1 MPRPERVARNT
12 SLLFLILL
20 IIIIPCVSETTMAAM
35 GMMIRNPKTT
45 ALGVSTGFECE
56 HCEPMYGF
64 LPCTSSLW
72 EMLFMIIVYEVLLS
86 LGEQYITAGSNLFF
100 ETFGTGFF
108 GATIFHLLGTVPQV
122 ALILTSGI
130 AASQDSMGEE
140 LEMSIGLLAGTTIIS
155 LTLIWGFVVA
165 FGSRDLSHSLI
176 SSSTLPL
183 QHHYHSK
190 PSTLTGYGI
199 TTDIETNV
207 TARLILVSLIPYI
220 ILQLSKVHN
229 SYFWT
234 RIIIFLSLTISV
246 IFLALYCIYQM
257 FEPWMQKRRLEF
269 VLRKYIR
276 KKLVQSLL
284 TAGGRPNIPA
294 IKEIFHRID
303 ENRNSY
309 ISTAELKTLILG
321 IQIENSG
328 LDEQDFVAKVLKEF
342 DSSNDS
348 QINEAEFING
358 LSNWLI
364 SANKDAFKFVSQ
376 AKQKFFNLTSEKSLP
391 KEEERLLMVAPNMTS
406 ISTKATKEVWFN
418 YIKASLFIILGAS
431 ITLFLAAPLME
442 TVQKFSTA
450 ANIPS
455 FLGSYVML
463 PLALTYSQAFNVI
476 TSAKHKTE
484 NAISLTLS
492 EIYNGVFLNNMMGL
506 IILLGLVYC
515 RNLWWDVSA
524 HVLVVLIICAIMGF
538 YTSFCSKFPV
548 WTSIITFAL
557 YPFSLLT
564 IYYVTSVL
572 DLS

>member
-1 MPRPERVARNT
+1 MSRPERMARKT

-35 GMMIRNPKTT
+35 GMIRNPKTT

-140 LEMSIGLLAGTTIIS
+140 LEMSIGLLVGTTIIS

-190 PSTLTGYGI
+190 PFTLTGNNNVYNIVICTYFLQVIYYGYGI

-220 ILQLSKVHN
+220 ILQLSK
-229 SYFWT
+229 
-234 RIIIFLSLTISV
+234 
-246 IFLALYCIYQM
+246 M

-376 AKQKFFNLTSEKSLP
+376 AKQKFFNLTSEKSLT
-391 KEEERLLMVAPNMTS
+391 KEEERLLVVAPNMTS
-406 ISTKATKEVWFN
+406 ITTKATKEVWFN
-418 YIKASLFIILGAS
+418 YIKASLFILFGAS

-515 RNLWWDVSA
+515 RNLSWDVSS

-548 WTSIITFAL
+548 WTSIIAFAL

>member
-1 MPRPERVARNT
+1 MLKSVA
-12 SLLFLILL
+12 
-20 IIIIPCVSETTMAAM
+20 VD
-35 GMMIRNPKTT
+35 
-45 ALGVSTGFECE
+45 
-56 HCEPMYGF
+56 
-64 LPCTSSLW
+64 
-72 EMLFMIIVYEVLLS
+72 
-86 LGEQYITAGSNLFF
+86 
-100 ETFGTGFF
+100 
-108 GATIFHLLGTVPQV
+108 TVDEGD
-122 ALILTSGI
+122 TH
-130 AASQDSMGEE
+130 
-140 LEMSIGLLAGTTIIS
+140 IS
-155 LTLIWGFVVA
+155 LHPDVLESKARRPHPQCGK
-165 FGSRDLSHSLI
+165 
-176 SSSTLPL
+176 L
-183 QHHYHSK
+183 Q
-190 PSTLTGYGI
+190 P
-199 TTDIETNV
+199 
-207 TARLILVSLIPYI
+207 
-220 ILQLSKVHN
+220 QKVDPC
-229 SYFWT
+229 Y
-234 RIIIFLSLTISV
+234 LE
-246 IFLALYCIYQM
+246 M

-376 AKQKFFNLTSEKSLP
+376 AKQKFFNLTSEKSLT
-391 KEEERLLMVAPNMTS
+391 KEEERLLVVAPNMTS
-406 ISTKATKEVWFN
+406 ITTKATKEVWFN
-418 YIKASLFIILGAS
+418 YIKASLFILFGAS

-492 EIYNGVFLNNMMGL
+492 ELTSHSLSSFAILNGLHP
-506 IILLGLVYC
+506 
-515 RNLWWDVSA
+515 SS
-524 HVLVVLIICAIMGF
+524 H
-538 YTSFCSKFPV
+538 
-548 WTSIITFAL
+548 
-557 YPFSLLT
+557 LT
-564 IYYVTSVL
+564 LPPPRTL
-572 DLS
+572 